1 MQLFIFNQNQHM
13 KNFFFLLLVTIIVF
27 TSCQENKQTSKEGS
41 ADSTFR
47 KMSGDFITEYLDWR
61 PQMGVA
67 LGFHQYDGKMTDFG
81 KASIDKERARLKLFD
96 QQLSAFDTSL
106 LSPKAYYDFRILQ
119 CGVKGEIFSFD
130 EMQTYNKNP
139 MLYAGAIDVN
149 IYIKRNFAS
158 LEDRIRSIINI
169 ENHAPEIFAAAKSN
183 LEDSLAKPY
192 VETAILIANGSEDF
206 LSHDLLV
213 ALKDVK
219 NDSLMARFNEVNKKA
234 IGEIK
239 SFIDYLQKE
248 KLPKATSH
256 YALGTEK
263 YQKMLNIELIS
274 MTPEQ
279 ILEIGMEQLKKEQA
293 LFNAAAKIINPNK
306 KPVDVYHDLQKE
318 HPVADSLIPEAKKN
332 MESIRQFLVDKKI
345 VTMPSEVRVK
355 IQETP
360 QYARSTSTA
369 SMDSPG
375 PFEKKA
381 TEAFYYIT
389 PVDPKWTAKQKEDWL
404 SQFDYYTT
412 DNVTIHEVYPGHY
425 TQFLHLNA
433 SEASNIEKIFG
444 SYAFVEGWAHYTE
457 QMMVEQGYGNTRD
470 PLEAAK
476 RHLAQSGDALLRLC
490 RLCVSVKT
498 HCQGISI
505 DEGTKFFMD
514 NWYQGD
520 KPSRQEALRGTFD
533 PGYCFYTLGKLQILK
548 LRSDYQKQEGAGFSL
563 QKFHDLMLD
572 NGMPQIRL
580 LRELLL
586 KDKNN
591 WDKIL

>member
-1 MQLFIFNQNQHM
+1 M
-13 KNFFFLLLVTIIVF
+13 KNFFLFLAASTIIF
-27 TSCQENKQTSKEGS
+27 TSCQENKQVPKEGS
-41 ADSTFR
+41 GDSTFQ
-47 KMSGDFITEYLDWR
+47 KMADDFIIGYLNWR
-61 PQMGVA
+61 PQEGVA
-67 LGFHQYDGKMTDFG
+67 LGFHHYDGMMTDVG
-81 KASIDKERARLKLFD
+81 KASLDREIARLKMFD
-96 QQLSAFDTSL
+96 QRLSAFDTSL
-106 LSPKAYYDFRILQ
+106 LTPKMYYDFRILQ

-130 EMQTYNKNP
+130 EMRSFNRNP
-139 MLYAGAIDVN
+139 MVYAGAIDVN
-149 IYIKRNFAS
+149 IYIQRSFAP
-158 LEDRIRSIINI
+158 LEDRIRSIIAI
-169 ENHAPEIFAAAKSN
+169 ESKAPEIFAAAKAN

-192 VETAILIANGSEDF
+192 VETAIQIAKGSEDF

-219 NDSLMARFNEVNKKA
+219 NDTLMARFKEGNKKA
-234 IGEIK
+234 IEEIK
-239 SFIDYLQKE
+239 SFADYLQKE
-248 KLPKATSH
+248 KLPKSNNR
-256 YALGTEK
+256 YALGAAK
-263 YQKMLNIELIS
+263 YENMLQNTELIS

-279 ILEIGMEQLKKEQA
+279 ILQIGMEQLKKEQES
-293 LFNAAAKIINPNK
+293 FNAAAKIINPNK
-306 KPVDVYHDLQKE
+306 KSVDVYHDLQKE

-369 SMDSPG
+369 SMDTPG
-375 PFEKKA
+375 PFENKA

-425 TQFLHLNA
+425 TQFLHLKA
-433 SEASNIEKIFG
+433 SAATNIEKIFS
-444 SYAFVEGWAHYTE
+444 SYAYVEGWAHYTE
-457 QMMVEQGYGNTRD
+457 QMMIDQGYGNTGN
-470 PLEAAK
+470 PVEAAK
-476 RHLAQSGDALLRLC
+476 HRLAQSGDALLRLC

-514 NWYQGD
+514 NWYQGE

-533 PGYCFYTLGKLQILK
+533 PGYCFYALGKLQILK
-548 LRSDYQKQEGAGFSL
+548 LRSDYEKQEGAGFSL
-563 QKFHDLMLD
+563 QKFHDLILD

-586 KDKNN
+586 KDKNG